1 VFVFFSLPCLFV
13 EEIGRSLAKAKLRSS
28 SHFIAR
34 RKRCTTEGAVSSS
47 GSAFLFVV
55 QADGS
60 GGEGQD
66 GGAEVEP
73 C

>member
-13 EEIGRSLAKAKLRSS
+13 EEIGRSAKLRSS